1 MSSMV
6 GTPVRPGAAAVPYG
20 HAIGSEKWIGSEL
33 ARLLQGKIKLVF
45 EDGLGLVDFHLSN
58 RTCVLYISESDMV
71 SGNAFK
77 RRLVRFRKACNLNGI
92 VIAERTRLSDQY
104 FPPVQNFV
112 VLELGMALLPV
123 TNQSEAAQL
132 LFQLIQEQSRDG
144 SSNPFIRKKRSQ
156 LAEASIL
163 QTVQRI
169 PGVGKVK
176 ALQLLQHF
184 PTIQLLSNASVTEL
198 ETVVGQGI
206 AKQIHSFFVQ
216 TR

>member
-1 MSSMV
+1 MANNEC
-6 GTPVRPGAAAVPYG
+6 TPVRAGASSVPYG
-20 HAIGSEKWIGSEL
+20 HAIGSEKWRGTEL
-33 ARLLQGKIKLVF
+33 AQLLQGKVKLVI

-58 RTCVLYISESDMV
+58 RTCILYISESDLV

-104 FPPVQNFV
+104 YPPLQNFV

-132 LFQLIQEQSRDG
+132 IFHLVQERSKEG
-144 SSNPFIRKKRSQ
+144 SSNPFIRKKRSHI
-156 LAEASIL
+156 LEPSLL

-169 PGVGKVK
+169 PGVGK
-176 ALQLLQHF
+176 
-184 PTIQLLSNASVTEL
+184 
-198 ETVVGQGI
+198 G
-206 AKQIHSFFVQ
+206 
-216 TR
+216 